1 VEIKNKTNSKELV
14 LNYQFMNENYL
25 RLIDANLNRLRE
37 GIRVVED
44 IFRYVYNEKQTAL
57 KLKELR
63 HLSRLENY
71 IELLETRDVKNDV
84 LRSSIKS
91 EQNRS
96 DLYSILIANFKRAQE
111 SSRVLEEFIK
121 LTSIKDSENFK
132 YIRYEL
138 YNLEIVL
145 TKITSNSK

>member
-1 VEIKNKTNSKELV
+1 METKNKTNSKELV
-14 LNYQFMNENYL
+14 LNYQIMDSNYL

-44 IFRYVYNEKQTAL
+44 IFRYIYNDKQTAI

-84 LRSSIKS
+84 LKSSIKS

-111 SSRVLEEFIK
+111 SSRVLEEFTK